1 MVKNRRL
8 ARAVSDAGM
17 SGFLVKLAYKS
28 QLYGARLVEVGRFYP
43 SSKRCSGCGAVKDAL
58 LLSEREYVCTRCG
71 LVMDRDLNAA
81 LNLKQI
87 AAESLPDAQNGRGD
101 DAGPLPMVTAVVGEA
116 STESAQ
122 LALW

>member
-1 MVKNRRL
+1 M
-8 ARAVSDAGM
+8 
-17 SGFLVKLAYKS
+17 
-28 QLYGARLVEVGRFYP
+28 
-43 SSKRCSGCGAVKDAL
+43 VKDAL

-101 DAGPLPMVTAVVGEA
+101 DAGPLPMVTTVVGEA
-116 STESAQ
+116 STEEARSDQ
-122 LALW
+122 VSESGNPEHGDLERL